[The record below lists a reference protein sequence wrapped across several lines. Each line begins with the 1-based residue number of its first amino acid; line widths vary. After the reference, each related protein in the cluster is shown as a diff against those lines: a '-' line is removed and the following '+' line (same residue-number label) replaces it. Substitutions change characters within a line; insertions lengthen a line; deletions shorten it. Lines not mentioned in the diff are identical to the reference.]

1 MLGDLRSFCVQ
12 STKDLDG
19 LAAALE
25 EWFTVEHS
33 EIVWI
38 DEIELALE
46 EEQQESHSAPD
57 SDSPIRVADSETHT
71 DDDEI
76 DGELTELNRKTF
88 WTALI

>member
-33 EIVWI
+33 EIV
-38 DEIELALE
+38 
-46 EEQQESHSAPD
+46 
-57 SDSPIRVADSETHT
+57 
-71 DDDEI
+71 
-76 DGELTELNRKTF
+76 
-88 WTALI
+88 

>member
-19 LAAALE
+19 LAA
-25 EWFTVEHS
+25 
-33 EIVWI
+33 
-38 DEIELALE
+38 ALE

-88 WTALI
+88 